1 MIKFSN
7 QLVLK
12 MHTLLTEKSG
22 GSDGVRDIGLLDS
35 VLQSAYATFDGEELF
50 PTEIEKAVRICYG
63 LVSNH
68 AFIDGNKR
76 IGVLFLLV
84 FLKVNGIEIFATND
98 EIIHLGLSLAE
109 GIIDYDGLY
118 VWVNTHI
125 KK

>member
-109 GIIDYDGLY
+109 GIMDYDGLY

>member
-22 GSDGVRDIGLLDS
+22 GADGVRDAGLLDS
-35 VLQSAYATFDGEELF
+35 VLQSAYATFGGEELF

-84 FLKVNGIEIFATND
+84 FLKVNGIEISATDD
-98 EIIHLGLSLAE
+98 EIIYLGLSLAE
-109 GIIDYDGLY
+109 GKLNYDGLLT
-118 VWVNTHI
+118 WTKNHVN
-125 KK
+125 